1 MLELPFCNASTF
13 QLFLNEFSLE
23 NPKEFKIIFLDNG
36 AFHKAKLLI
45 IPENICL
52 YFLPPYSPE
61 LNPAEKVWWILK
73 KEMNLKVFKTITALQ
88 RHMDRVIK
96 KRLSTNAIV
105 KLTSYKTYV
114 RNYQTIM
121 KL

>member
-1 MLELPFCNASTF
+1 MLDLPFCNASTF
-13 QLFLNEFSLE
+13 QVFLNEFSLE

-36 AFHKAKLLI
+36 AFHKAKGLI

-61 LNPAEKVWWILK
+61 LNPAEKVWWVLK
-73 KEMNLKVFKTITALQ
+73 KETSLKVFKTIEALQ
-88 RHMDRVIK
+88 RHVDKSIK
-96 KRLSTNAIV
+96 KLLSTKAIV

-121 KL
+121 